1 MLEFRDNFGR
11 CVYVTDRREFVIT
24 QRQQIS
30 DGKISTPGSMKY
42 LSKFFSFYERSE
54 IR

>member
-1 MLEFRDNFGR
+1 MLESHDNFGR

-24 QRQQIS
+24 QRQQIP

-42 LSKFFSFYERSE
+42 ISKFYQFL
-54 IR
+54 